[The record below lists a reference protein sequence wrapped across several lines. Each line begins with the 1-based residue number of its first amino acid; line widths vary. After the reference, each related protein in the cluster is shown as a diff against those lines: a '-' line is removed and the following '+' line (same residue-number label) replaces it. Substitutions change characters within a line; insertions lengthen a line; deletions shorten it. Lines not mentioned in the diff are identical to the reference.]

1 MRRDTITAPDI
12 PCTQAARALRTSGES
27 KSALDELRQLSAHS
41 FSFVHWSEMPSAQ
54 PERALCAFR
63 EPSAQSE
70 RALCARRRGY
80 TLIEMIIVMAIISV
94 LVAIAVPMYQ
104 KSLTR
109 TRESLLKNNLFTLR
123 TVIDEYTFD
132 KQKAP
137 QTLQDLVDQ
146 GYLRN
151 VPLDPMTGNS
161 QSWRVIMEDAITS
174 VDQTAPGIYDVR
186 SGSDKKS
193 LEGTMYSEW

>member
-1 MRRDTITAPDI
+1 MIISR
-12 PCTQAARALRTSGES
+12 AAE
-27 KSALDELRQLSAHS
+27 EQ
-41 FSFVHWSEMPSAQ
+41 SAQ
-54 PERALCAFR
+54 PEGALSTRQHKSAQPDRASCAFRCRSAQPDRALCAFR
-63 EPSAQSE
+63 K
-70 RALCARRRGY
+70 GY
-80 TLIEMIIVMAIISV
+80 TLIELIIVMAIISV

-104 KSLTR
+104 KSIMR
-109 TRESLLKNNLFTLR
+109 TKESLLKNNLFTLR

-161 QSWRVIMEDAITS
+161 QSWRVIMEDAVSS

-193 LEGTMYSEW
+193 LEGTVYSEW